1 MYELSLHRLSLFF
14 FFNTMRLLKFE
25 GYNITVEPE
34 ALLIKS
40 IRKVWSRDR
49 SAGKA
54 KALLELGYIYFM
66 VDPRSTY
73 SYIADLESRSDI
85 IIEEEGLPQG
95 WQPDEAVQQAMESY
109 ARSVQTTSQLLLE
122 DTKIAVDNLRLYLRS
137 MDFNKTDDKGKP
149 IYSVSTLATAVNQV
163 MDLSQ
168 KLIKAEEA
176 VSKEIMESTKMR
188 GQRSKNIFEDGV

>member
-1 MYELSLHRLSLFF
+1 
-14 FFNTMRLLKFE
+14 MRLLKFE

-85 IIEEEGLPQG
+85 IIEEEGLP
-95 WQPDEAVQQAMESY
+95 
-109 ARSVQTTSQLLLE
+109 
-122 DTKIAVDNLRLYLRS
+122 
-137 MDFNKTDDKGKP
+137 
-149 IYSVSTLATAVNQV
+149 
-163 MDLSQ
+163 
-168 KLIKAEEA
+168 
-176 VSKEIMESTKMR
+176 
-188 GQRSKNIFEDGV
+188 

>member
-1 MYELSLHRLSLFF
+1 MYELSLHRLSLF

>member
-1 MYELSLHRLSLFF
+1 
-14 FFNTMRLLKFE
+14 MRLLKFE

-66 VDPRSTY
+66 MDPRSTY